1 MYQLKNSYC
10 DCKSNSSIIP
20 IPGKIVNQDIL
31 ISKLIFRAAVRAA
44 IEFFFYDV
52 AHLGSFIN
60 NAIILVKL

>member
-10 DCKSNSSIIP
+10 DCKSNSSI

-44 IEFFFYDV
+44 IKFFFMTSHIWV
-52 AHLGSFIN
+52 L
-60 NAIILVKL
+60 LLTMQ